1 MTPLAI
7 LLVALVLVVGGVL
20 VLRFHPFIILIT
32 VAFVVAAV
40 TPAETVARQTGR
52 PTHPS
57 TAVDSAAEDLLP
69 PPGRR
74 VAEGFGKTAL
84 DIGVVIAMASILGGC
99 LSAAGAA
106 GRLVE
111 AIRSLVGPGQTPLAL
126 LLAGFVLGI
135 PMFAETVFYLL
146 LPLARAAW
154 QQSGRHYLL
163 CVLAIVAG
171 VTMTHSLVPPTPGPL
186 FVADSLGVDIAAMIA
201 VGGIVGMAAALSGY
215 LYAVWADHHL
225 PLAPTPRVENDSSTI
240 PAPLRKPSLLAS
252 LLPIVLPVVLISLD
266 SVASS
271 VPEIFPPTMLST
283 IRLIG
288 EKNLALTLS
297 ALAAMM
303 VLAGSGAGLPLIR
316 RTLSDA
322 VLEAGGIIL
331 VIGAGGALGAT
342 LRQAG
347 MAELSGGLATGQ
359 GVWLIPAA
367 WLITAVVRIAQG
379 SATVAMITAAGV
391 VAPMLLDSTAGCH
404 PVYVAVAIGCGS
416 KIGMWMND
424 SGFWVIA
431 RMSGMNEAQTLS
443 TASVMVG
450 IEGTVG
456 LVVTLLLAW
465 LW

>member
-20 VLRFHPFIILIT
+20 VLRFHPFVILIT
-32 VAFVVAAV
+32 AAFVVAAV
-40 TPAETVARQTGR
+40 TPAEMIARQTGR

-57 TAVDSAAEDLLP
+57 AAAESTAEDLIP

-111 AIRSLVGPGQTPLAL
+111 AIRSLVGPAQTPLAL

-146 LPLARAAW
+146 LPLAQAAW

-201 VGGIVGMAAALSGY
+201 VGGIVGMAAALAGY
-215 LYAVWADHHL
+215 LYAVWADRHL
-225 PLAPTPRVENDSSTI
+225 PLAPKPRVENDSSTI
-240 PAPLRKPSLLAS
+240 PTLLRKPSLLAS

-266 SVASS
+266 SVANS
-271 VPEIFPPTMLST
+271 VPEIFPTPMLST

-297 ALAAMM
+297 ALAAMT

-347 MAELSGGLATGQ
+347 MAELSGGLASGQ
-359 GVWLIPAA
+359 GLWLIPTA

-391 VAPMLLDSTAGCH
+391 VAPMLLDSTASCD

-456 LVVTLLLAW
+456 LVVTLILAC